1 MRVDIPSYD
10 VNIRS
15 IDSMLSP
22 AEIASRYPVDEDM
35 AKRIKGYRDSV
46 RAILSGEDRR
56 LLAIVGPCSIHDTEA
71 ALDYARRLKAL
82 SDKLSDRFF
91 FVMRTYF
98 EKPRTTV
105 GWKGLIND
113 PDMDGSCRIN
123 HGLIRVAAA
132 KEIFLGLM
140 RLDAILH
147 IELHVNDVLIVGKH
161 QRFLKTLRR
170 AAHTDLGL
178 AHTRN
183 VDDFDVLHGPGHA
196 PVNAGC
202 AVLRVLAECRHHTD
216 LTFGND
222 VDAAGKPGNSSHAHE
237 AGDAAHRK

>member
-1 MRVDIPSYD
+1 MTLAVLTGLD
-10 VNIRS
+10 S
-15 IDSMLSP
+15 I
-22 AEIASRYPVDEDM
+22 V
-35 AKRIKGYRDSV
+35 KGC
-46 RAILSGEDRR
+46 LHLLRR
-56 LLAIVGPCSIHDTEA
+56 LSVLNGHAHHLNASLVTVEHSLHGHLHGRGDFLLAFKEHRV
-71 ALDYARRLKAL
+71 
-82 SDKLSDRFF
+82 
-91 FVMRTYF
+91 
-98 EKPRTTV
+98 
-105 GWKGLIND
+105 
-113 PDMDGSCRIN
+113 
-123 HGLIRVAAA
+123 HGLAADDFAHGRFGSVKYAAVRIAAA
-132 KEIFLGLM
+132 EKEVLGGM
-140 RLDAILH
+140 RLDAVLNVEH
-147 IELHVNDVLIVGKH
+147 HVDDVFIVGKH